1 MRQSFAALRKSWPIL
16 RVAFSLAALAW
27 VFSRIPLAEVIAVL
41 RSARLDL
48 LVAGVALNV
57 ATRIAAAERTQVMN
71 HALGLSISRRQT
83 LSTLFV
89 SNFYSLISPGP
100 WLSGVVTVYRYHH
113 LGAGITGSV
122 SSLLASRAVEAGAFL
137 VGGLAL
143 AFLDP
148 ELRAP
153 AARLPMLE
161 AGAAVVVVG
170 LALLLWRWLQ
180 RRSLPSPPPE
190 AAPPPGAAAANAP
203 MPGSPA
209 APPLRRWESAWRVAR
224 RLLQL
229 GPGVAL
235 RASLPAALQVLGSAV
250 ALSLLAHSLGVPL
263 SWISAGWMS
272 AAVYLV
278 VLLPIS
284 VAGLGVR
291 EFTLIRC
298 FAALGLGPRGAV
310 AVSVLLLLDLL
321 VSGCIGAALQAATSL
336 GRARQ
341 SASTQ

>member
-153 AARLPMLE
+153 VARLPMLE
-161 AGAAVVVVG
+161 AGAAVVVVAF
-170 LALLLWRWLQ
+170 ALLLWRWLQ
-180 RRSLPSPPPE
+180 GRAIPSSPSEP
-190 AAPPPGAAAANAP
+190 AAAIVP
-203 MPGSPA
+203 TPGSPA
-209 APPLRRWESAWRVAR
+209 SPPLRRWESAWRVAR

>member
-27 VFSRIPLAEVIAVL
+27 VFFRIPLAEVIAVL

-113 LGAGITGSV
+113 HGAGITGSV

-148 ELRAP
+148 GLRAP
-153 AARLPMLE
+153 AARLPMLQ
-161 AGAAVVVVG
+161 AGAAVVAVG
-170 LALLLWRWLQ
+170 FALLLWRWL
-180 RRSLPSPPPE
+180 
-190 AAPPPGAAAANAP
+190 AAAANAP
-203 MPGSPA
+203 APGSPA
-209 APPLRRWESAWRVAR
+209 LPPLRRWESAWRVAR

-235 RASLPAALQVLGSAV
+235 RASFPAALQVLGSAV

-298 FAALGLGPRGAV
+298 FAVLGLGPRGAV

-336 GRARQ
+336 GRTRQ